1 MNIKEYISSG
11 ILELYVLGLLSPE
24 ENQEVNRMIEQY
36 PELQSEVLAIEKT
49 VKAYADNLGIKP
61 RPGVEQDIL
70 QKVGNVEQVPAA
82 NRPSAS
88 NSETSSPTKT
98 AGFRGL
104 NYLLAALFA
113 GALVS
118 TIYFYNQVNNTNTQL
133 EQTQQ
138 SLAELQQDCDE
149 KDTNIQQLSDQLDL
163 LLNPANRRINLNG
176 TDNAPQALAS
186 VFYNTA
192 EQKTYLDVGNLAAP
206 PEDRFYQLWAL
217 VDGNPVDMGEFE
229 VITDGDSLIIEVP
242 YIVDAGAFAI
252 TLEPRDGDPAPNLDE
267 LQVIGTVG

>member
-36 PELQSEVLAIEKT
+36 PELHSEVLAIEKT
-49 VKAYADNLGIKP
+49 VKAYADNIGIKP
-61 RPGVEQDIL
+61 KPGVEQDIL
-70 QKVGNVEQVPAA
+70 QKVDSVEQIPPA
-82 NRPSAS
+82 NLSPVSR
-88 NSETSSPTKT
+88 TSTQTKS
-98 AGFRGL
+98 RGIGGL
-104 NYLLAALFA
+104 AYLLAALFA

-118 TIYFYNQVNNTNTQL
+118 TIYLYNQVNNTKNQL

-138 SLAELQQDCDE
+138 DLATLQQSCDE
-149 KDTNIQQLSDQLDL
+149 KDANIQQLSAQIDL
-163 LLNPANRRINLNG
+163 LLNPANRRINLKG

-186 VFYNTA
+186 VFYNTE

-217 VDGNPVDMGEFE
+217 VNGNPVDMGEFE